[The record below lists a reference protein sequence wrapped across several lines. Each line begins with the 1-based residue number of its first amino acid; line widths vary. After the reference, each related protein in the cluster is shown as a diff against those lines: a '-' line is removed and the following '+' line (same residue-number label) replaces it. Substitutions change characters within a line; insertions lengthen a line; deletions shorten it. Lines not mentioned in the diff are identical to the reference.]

1 MEKTMQSSKASIQIG
16 IEEQQRASIAQMLSL
31 VLADEHVLY
40 IKLRNYHWTVTGMFF
55 QALHGLFEDQ
65 YDDIAEKID
74 DIAERIRSL
83 GFFSAGSME
92 EFQQMARLKESGNRN
107 GDGKQMIKDLLADH
121 EAIIQILRHDIN
133 NLEIDYNDAGTT
145 DFLTG
150 LMQMHEKMA
159 WMLRSHLA

>member
-1 MEKTMQSSKASIQIG
+1 MEKTTQSSKASIQIG
-16 IEEQQRASIAQMLSL
+16 IEEQQRANIAQMLNL
-31 VLADEHVLY
+31 ILADEHVLY
-40 IKLRNYHWTVTGMFF
+40 IKLRNYHWNVTGMFF
-55 QALHGLFEDQ
+55 QALHGLFEEQ

-92 EFQQMARLKESGNRN
+92 EFQQMTRLKESGNQN
-107 GDGKQMIKDLLADH
+107 GNAEQMIKNLLADH
-121 EAIIQILRHDIN
+121 EAIIQILRLDIN
-133 NLEIDYNDAGTT
+133 HLESDYNDTGTT

-150 LMQMHEKMA
+150 LIQMHEKMA